1 MKVRAHFHLSLQLYA
16 VASQKFKRV
25 FLEMPFF
32 QMADRLSPELLNRFK
47 KTLLGFVYWY
57 VLYDNL
63 PQLSQKI
70 QI

>member
-1 MKVRAHFHLSLQLYA
+1 MRAHSQLYA
-16 VASQKFKRV
+16 VASQNFKRV
-25 FLEMPFF
+25 FLEMTFF
-32 QMADRLSPELLNRFK
+32 QMAEQIISGTTEPILR
-47 KTLLGFVYWY
+47 TLLGFVHWY